1 MLHHCFVYYWYC
13 ILRYE
18 TMQNHGHILHIKER
32 LNTPGQLGVA
42 SHIGMD
48 DPFYN
53 DRPIIVIA
61 IGDDY
66 RFAFFGLVTKLWL
79 KFRGLFY

>member
-18 TMQNHGHILHIKER
+18 TMQYHGHILHIRER
-32 LNTPGQLGVA
+32 LSTPGQLGVA
-42 SHIGMD
+42 SHIEMD

-53 DRPIIVIA
+53 DRPIIFV
-61 IGDDY
+61 
-66 RFAFFGLVTKLWL
+66 V
-79 KFRGLFY
+79 